1 MPSAETKRIKA
12 ALKSGEPL
20 MGHELDKVVISN
32 MDLPEL
38 HEDVQ
43 IPTPDGSVRT
53 VRRPCLYK
61 FNQQGLTEYLK
72 KNKRL

>member
-20 MGHELDKVVISN
+20 MGHELDKLVVAN

-38 HEDVQ
+38 GTDVEE
-43 IPTPDGSVRT
+43 VRFGQVEK
-53 VRRPCLYK
+53 VRKPNLFR
-61 FNQQGLTEYLK
+61 FNQEELARYLK
-72 KNKRL
+72 ANKRL